1 MTQLFEELITNFSLN
16 KKQEGFYL
24 MKVNNFLP
32 KLSEEKFYETFF
44 GEVKAKMIMSS
55 IKLQQFY
62 EEFKNRTFNTN
73 FTPSPDVEIKIHTR
87 FKEFITKIVQGITE
101 SNQIDLEEFFSQIF
115 SNFTKEYPNIEKYTP
130 NELFPFIKVK
140 GTNSNDFIHHFVPKE
155 VEINF
160 KSNEIFQKNQK
171 MNVNIIW
178 DSEINSIEKDKSHW
192 SNFEKFLSFY
202 FDKKRKYNLK
212 KKSFEEG
219 FTKTKNTLIESNK
232 IVRRL
237 KSILESFVECNDGY
251 YNIKGL
257 ITLHG
262 PSGTGKKMLIK
273 GKTNLH
279 SSQKFAK
286 I

>member
-16 KKQEGFYL
+16 KNEEGFYL
-24 MKVNNFLP
+24 MKENNLLP

-44 GEVKAKMIMSS
+44 EEVKAKMISS
-55 IKLQQFY
+55 ATKLQQFY

-73 FTPSPDVEIKIHTR
+73 FTPSLHVEIKIHTR
-87 FKEFITKIVQGITE
+87 FKEFITKIVQGITG

-115 SNFTKEYPNIEKYTP
+115 CNFTKEYPNIEKYTP

-140 GTNSNDFIHHFVPKE
+140 GKNYKNGNLISYDFIHHFIPKE
-155 VEINF
+155 VKINF
-160 KSNEIFQKNQK
+160 KFDEAFQKNQK

-178 DSEINSIEKDKSHW
+178 DSETNSIEKDESLW

-212 KKSFEEG
+212 NKSFEEG
-219 FTKTKNTLIESNK
+219 FTKTKKALIESNK

-237 KSILESFVECNDGY
+237 KSILESFVECNDED

-262 PSGTGKKMLIK
+262 PSGTGKKRLIK
-273 GKTNLH
+273 GKTN
-279 SSQKFAK
+279 
-286 I
+286 